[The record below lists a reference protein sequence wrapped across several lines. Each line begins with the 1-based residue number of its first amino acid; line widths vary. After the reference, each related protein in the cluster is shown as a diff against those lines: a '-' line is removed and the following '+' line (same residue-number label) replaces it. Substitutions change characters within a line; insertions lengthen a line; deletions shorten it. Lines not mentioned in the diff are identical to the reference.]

1 MEEVVETQEV
11 IMPSSLKKIN
21 SIEKSKNTSKLSQD
35 YLNVKL
41 DRKMDSI
48 KKENRKVKMKG
59 RAAKAIQP
67 FRESAHWMARI
78 APCRFLDTWSW
89 LCHVSPYEWWNKTRE
104 SKKLEDLCLILH
116 IKAQILPKVYI
127 VYMGNIIHQ
136 TSELVEASHHEILT
150 NLLGSKEVAQ
160 ESILYS
166 YKHGFSGFS
175 AVLTESQA
183 KQIAG
188 FPEVISVFPNR
199 MLKLHTTRSWDFL
212 HVKSQLT
219 NGILRKSNFGAG
231 VIIGFLDTGI
241 WPESESF
248 VDNGIEE
255 VPSTRW
261 NGLCQEGENFNRSS
275 CNRKII
281 GARWY
286 IKGYEAEN
294 GKFDPK
300 KFGDFLSA
308 RDTQGHGTHTASTAA
323 GRLTQNVSVGGLAG
337 GFARGGAPLAWISS
351 YKTCWGPGACASA
364 DLLAAFDGAIFDG
377 VDVLSLSLGDEL
389 PPFPTYVEDVLAIG
403 SFHANAKGIS
413 VVCSAGNSGPLP
425 HTVANTFPWVLTT
438 AASTIDRVFPTSIT
452 MGNNKTVLGQA
463 LNIRNITSK
472 FYRLMCG
479 KDITINDAADD
490 VDGRSCQLGSLN
502 ATLVSGNII
511 LCFQSGNDLLTSAD
525 IAFRSVRSA
534 NGAGVI
540 FARAPTDLTIEFLR
554 NFIQVDFGTGSI
566 LQQYSR
572 MPSPMV
578 QISYPKTTVGK
589 KTSPKVAIF
598 SSRGPNSVTP
608 YALKPDIAA
617 PGVNIL
623 AAWSPAAGGNLFNVE
638 SGTSMSTPHVAGIV
652 ALLKAIHPSWSPA
665 AIKSALVTTASHK
678 DIYGQRPI
686 SEGLPNKLADLFDY
700 GGGLINP
707 NQAMDP
713 GLIYEVEASDYIK
726 FLCSMGY
733 SEKDIGRMANIQN
746 PCNDETNFLINLNL
760 PSISI
765 PELKNS
771 ITISRT
777 VTNVGPVN
785 SIYIARVQV
794 PSGIFVKVQ
803 PSILFFNSTK
813 EQQEFKVTFYS
824 LQKIQGEYAFGY
836 LFWEDF
842 THQVKTP
849 LFVQQIIDY

>member
-1 MEEVVETQEV
+1 MAVRCAPGCVVKKDDGRDGGREGTEGF
-11 IMPSSLKKIN
+11 IMNMSS
-21 SIEKSKNTSKLSQD
+21 SK
-35 YLNVKL
+35 
-41 DRKMDSI
+41 
-48 KKENRKVKMKG
+48 
-59 RAAKAIQP
+59 
-67 FRESAHWMARI
+67 
-78 APCRFLDTWSW
+78 
-89 LCHVSPYEWWNKTRE
+89 
-104 SKKLEDLCLILH
+104 ILH
-116 IKAQILPKVYI
+116 INILILILQQIFVLITQSKDVYI

-136 TSELVEASHHEILT
+136 TSKHVEASHHEILT
-150 NLLGSKEVAQ
+150 NLLGSKEVAE

-183 KQIAG
+183 KKIAG

-212 HVKSQLT
+212 YVKSQFT
-219 NGILRKSNFGAG
+219 NGILRKGNFGAG

-248 VDNGIEE
+248 IDNYMKE

-261 NGLCQEGENFNRSS
+261 NGTCQEGEKFNRSS

-294 GKFDPK
+294 GKFDPN

-323 GRLTQNVSVGGLAG
+323 GTPTQNVSFRGLAG

-351 YKTCWGPGACASA
+351 YKTCWGAGECASA
-364 DLLAAFDGAIFDG
+364 DVLAAFDGAIFDG

-452 MGNNKTVLGQA
+452 MGNNKTVLAQDHPI
-463 LNIRNITSK
+463 LISE
-472 FYRLMCG
+472 LMVSPW
-479 KDITINDAADD
+479 DAGH
-490 VDGRSCQLGSLN
+490 VVLPIC
-502 ATLVSGNII
+502 
-511 LCFQSGNDLLTSAD
+511 
-525 IAFRSVRSA
+525 
-534 NGAGVI
+534 
-540 FARAPTDLTIEFLR
+540 
-554 NFIQVDFGTGSI
+554 
-566 LQQYSR
+566 
-572 MPSPMV
+572 PMV

-598 SSRGPNSVTP
+598 SSRGPNSVAP

-665 AIKSALVTTASHK
+665 AIKSALVTTASNK

-686 SEGLPNKLADLFDY
+686 SEGFPNKLADLFDY
-700 GGGLINP
+700 GGGFINA

-713 GLIYEVEASDYIK
+713 GLIYEIEASDYAK

-733 SEKDIGRMANIQN
+733 SEIEIGKMTNIKN
-746 PCNDETNFLINLNL
+746 PCNNETNFLINLNL

-765 PELKNS
+765 PDLRNS

-777 VTNVGPVN
+777 VTKVGPVN
-785 SIYIARVQV
+785 SIYIARVQA

-803 PSILFFNSTK
+803 PSILFFNSEK
-813 EQQEFKVTFYS
+813 KQQEFKVTLNP
-824 LQKIQGEYAFGY
+824 LQNIQGDYVFGY

-842 THQVKTP
+842 IHQVKTP
-849 LFVQQIIDY
+849 LVIRQIIDY